1 MIKIAIVEDE
11 KESAEL
17 LKGYIDRYC
26 KENGE
31 EAQVVSFSDGIDL
44 VSDYTSDF
52 DVILLDIV
60 MKHMKGLKAAEYI
73 RKIDDKVMII
83 FITSQA
89 QYAIAGYSVN
99 ALSYL
104 LKPVEYFTFSMELKR
119 CFDKIKKERD
129 YYVSFFTQNGIDR
142 IEVGKI
148 AYVESSG
155 HLMIV
160 HTAKKNFSVYQ
171 TMKKIESMLPKDRF
185 VRCNNCYLV
194 NLAYVE
200 SVHGDLCIVAGDQL
214 KVSRPKRKSFL
225 DALAVYCALK

>member
-17 LKGYIDRYC
+17 LKGHIDRYC
-26 KENGE
+26 KENDE
-31 EAQVVSFSDGIDL
+31 EAQVVCFSDGIDI
-44 VSDYTSDF
+44 VSEYTSGF

-60 MKHMKGLKAAEYI
+60 MKHMKGMQTAEYI

-89 QYAIAGYSVN
+89 QYAVDGYSVN

-104 LKPVEYFTFSMELKR
+104 LKPVDYFAFSRELKR
-119 CFDKIKKERD
+119 CFDKIKSERD
-129 YYVSFFTQNGIDR
+129 YYVSFFTENGMDR

-148 AYVESSG
+148 TYIESRG
-155 HLMIV
+155 HIMIV
-160 HTAKKNFSVYQ
+160 HTVKKLFSVYQ
-171 TMKKIESMLPKDRF
+171 TMKNIETMLPADRF

-200 SVHGDLCIVAGDQL
+200 GMHGDYCIVAGEEL
-214 KVSRPKRKSFL
+214 KISRPKRKSFIDSL
-225 DALAVYCALK
+225 TVYCALK